1 MSCRKYLNLINFKRI
16 EMPKIEIACF
26 NPESAIIAF
35 ENGADRIELCAGLNE
50 GGTTP
55 DFETTKEL
63 REKINIPIFVMIRPR
78 GGNFTYSE
86 EEFEQMKNELL
97 QLKTL
102 NVDGFVF
109 GILDEKDEVNSEQN
123 TILVEL
129 AKPFPCTFHRAFDRA
144 RSLEESLEKV
154 INCGFK
160 TILTSG
166 QKPNVSEGKENL
178 KKLVELSDGRIEIL
192 IGGGLRSTN
201 IQEIREYTKAG
212 YFHSSAIT
220 DGGEFA
226 NPDEV
231 IALKNK

>member
-1 MSCRKYLNLINFKRI
+1 MS
-16 EMPKIEIACF
+16 KIEIACF

-35 ENGADRIELCAGLNE
+35 ENGADRIELCDGLNE

-55 DFETTKEL
+55 DFEITKQL

-78 GGNFTYSE
+78 GGDFTYTE
-86 EEFEQMKNELL
+86 VEFEQMKEDLIR
-97 QLKTL
+97 LKSL
-102 NVDGFVF
+102 NIDGFVF
-109 GILDEKDEVNSEQN
+109 GILDENEEINIEQN
-123 TILVEL
+123 KALVEL

-144 RSLEESLEKV
+144 KDMEDSLEKV
-154 INCGFK
+154 IECGFK

-166 QKPNVSEGKENL
+166 QKLNVSEGKENL
-178 KKLVELSDGRIEIL
+178 KKLVEFSNGRIEIL

-201 IQEIREYTKAG
+201 IREIRDFTNAG

-220 DGGEFA
+220 DGGAIA

-231 IALKNK
+231 IALRNG

>member
-1 MSCRKYLNLINFKRI
+1 MS
-16 EMPKIEIACF
+16 KIEIACF

-35 ENGADRIELCAGLNE
+35 ENGADRIELCDGLSE

-55 DFETTKEL
+55 DFETAKLL

-78 GGNFTYSE
+78 GGDFTYSD
-86 EEFEQMKNELL
+86 EEFTQMKSELI

-109 GILDEKDEVNSEQN
+109 GILDENDQINVEQN
-123 TILVEL
+123 KELVKL
-129 AKPFPCTFHRAFDRA
+129 AKPNPCTFHRAFDRA
-144 RSLEESLEKV
+144 KSLEDSLEKV
-154 INCGFK
+154 IECGFK

-178 KKLVELSDGRIEIL
+178 KKLVELSNGRIEIL
-192 IGGGLRSTN
+192 VGGGLRSTN
-201 IQEIREYTKAG
+201 IEELRDFTKAG

-220 DGGEFA
+220 DGGAFA
-226 NPDEV
+226 NPGEV
-231 IALKNK
+231 VALKSQ

>member
-1 MSCRKYLNLINFKRI
+1 MS
-16 EMPKIEIACF
+16 KIEIACF

-35 ENGADRIELCAGLNE
+35 ENGVDRIELCSGLSE

-55 DFETTKEL
+55 DFESTKSL

-78 GGNFTYSE
+78 GGDFTYSDT
-86 EEFEQMKNELL
+86 EFEQMKTDLTA
-97 QLKTL
+97 LKLL

-109 GILDEKDEVNSEQN
+109 GILDENDEVNKAQN
-123 TILVEL
+123 KILVEL
-129 AKPFPCTFHRAFDRA
+129 ASPLPCTFHRAFDRA
-144 RSLEESLEKV
+144 NGLEESLEKV
-154 INCGFK
+154 IECGFT

-178 KKLVELSDGRIEIL
+178 KKLVALSNGRIEIL
-192 IGGGLRSTN
+192 VGGGLRSSN
-201 IQEIREYTKAG
+201 IEGIREATKAG

-220 DGGEFA
+220 DGGSFA

-231 IALKNK
+231 VALKNK